1 MWFTDASEYLI
12 GYANEVCFSLAIIVS
27 LLFFRQYKKYEAEE
41 EQLEMIDKFLS
52 GNDRSYA

>member
-12 GYANEVCFSLAIIVS
+12 GNANEVCFSVAMIFSV
-27 LLFFRQYKKYEAEE
+27 LFFRQYKKYEAEE